1 MLLEY
6 QQKREDVERKA
17 LETEAAFGAGAQ
29 HLFGRIV
36 TGHLKQSLIRRDAAV

>member
-6 QQKREDVERKA
+6 QQKREDVEHEP
-17 LETEAAFGAGAQ
+17 LETEAGFGAVVQ
-29 HLFGRIV
+29 HLLGRIV